1 MFILNFI
8 FDATYMAL
16 PCLDRVIELA
26 SSPVESHQTMYRLP
40 SNQCAKNGIVF
51 NTVSTLQA
59 IFQRLV
65 EDGFCNLAP
74 SIIVT
79 AKGMPDLSTRVFLR
93 QLHNAFP
100 QLPVLG
106 LVDWNPSGKSNAF
119 NP

>member
-1 MFILNFI
+1 M
-8 FDATYMAL
+8 
-16 PCLDRVIELA
+16 
-26 SSPVESHQTMYRLP
+26 
-40 SNQCAKNGIVF
+40 F
-51 NTVSTLQA
+51 NTVNTLQA

-93 QLHNAFP
+93 QLHEAFP

-106 LVDWNPSGKSNAF
+106 LFDWNPSGKSNAF